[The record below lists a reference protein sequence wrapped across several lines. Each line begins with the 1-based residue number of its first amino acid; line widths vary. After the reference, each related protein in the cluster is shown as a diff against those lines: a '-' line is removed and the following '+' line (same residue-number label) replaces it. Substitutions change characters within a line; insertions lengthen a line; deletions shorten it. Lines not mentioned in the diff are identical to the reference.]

1 MRNFEW
7 AKTSAGRATIAAFVF
22 SLFMFGWT
30 LVHAVRMEAVP
41 VQTAPDFASASAL
54 ATPARGVAGDV
65 EAAVQ
70 ADLFAADRSAPAHRY
85 RIPGE
90 DDDEGGPAM
99 PPVLPVVLGT
109 ASSDPV
115 HAFATVQLGEGH
127 PVILHVGDKIGAYT
141 VQSIEREKVVFT
153 NASKKKLDI
162 PELKP

>member
-1 MRNFEW
+1 MSDFDW
-7 AKTSAGRATIAAFVF
+7 AKTSGGRAAIGAFVL
-22 SLFMFGWT
+22 SLVLFAYS
-30 LVHAVRMEAVP
+30 LVHAVRIDAVP

-54 ATPARGVAGDV
+54 AAPARGAEGDV
-65 EAAVQ
+65 DAAVE

-90 DDDEGGPAM
+90 DDDESGPAA

-109 ASSDPV
+109 AASDPV

-141 VQSIEREKVVFT
+141 VVAIEREKVVFT
-153 NASKKKLDI
+153 NSSKKKFDI

>member
-1 MRNFEW
+1 MSDFDW
-7 AKTSAGRATIAAFVF
+7 AKTSGGRAAIGALALSVV
-22 SLFMFGWT
+22 LFGYS
-30 LVHAVRMEAVP
+30 LVHAIRIDAVP

-54 ATPARGVAGDV
+54 AAPARGAEGDI

-70 ADLFAADRSAPAHRY
+70 ADLFASDRSAPAHRY

-90 DDDEGGPAM
+90 DDDESAPAT

-109 ASSDPV
+109 AASDPV

-127 PVILHVGDKIGAYT
+127 PVILRVGDKIGQYT